1 MELEGKIA
9 IVTGASSGIGL
20 AISEALAKQKVK
32 VVMAARRLP
41 LLMEHAE
48 RFRTRYNTEVEPFET
63 DITQEEGIR
72 NLLNYTLEKYGPPNI
87 LVNSAGVFKS
97 GSLSTMTMMKH
108 DFIFNL
114 NYTTKINFI
123 REALK
128 YMKEGVILNVSS
140 GAGTTPYAKESA
152 YCSSM
157 AALNMTTQVLDL
169 ELKPDIRVYAL
180 APGLVDTEMARREFA
195 EFNMTEKEW
204 AAALKPKDVAE
215 RAIDIIRNAENY
227 DKKNDGSVIVPVE
240 SGLKV

>member
-41 LLMEHAE
+41 LLSENAE
-48 RFRTRYNTEVEPFET
+48 KFSNLYNTDVDAVET
-63 DITQEEGIR
+63 DMTREKDVL
-72 NLLNYTLEKYGPPNI
+72 NLLNYTVEKYGPPNI
-87 LVNSAGVFKS
+87 LINSAGVFRS
-97 GSLSTMTMMKH
+97 GSLKTTTNKQH
-108 DFIFNL
+108 DFVFNL
-114 NYTTKINFI
+114 NYTAKINFI

-157 AALNMTTQVLDL
+157 AALNMATQVLDL
-169 ELKPDIRVYAL
+169 ELKPSIRAYAI

-227 DKKNDGSVIVPVE
+227 DKKNNDSVIVPVE
-240 SGLKV
+240 SGLKA